1 MFNFMKN
8 SMTLLENLVKT
19 SSAGSISKLNQIVF
33 VISDGRFNKNVIFVI
48 LIKLESQGLLSY
60 NNYYL
65 K

>member
-33 VISDGRFNKNVIFVI
+33 VISDGRFNKNVSFVI
-48 LIKLESQGLLSY
+48 LIKLESQTY
-60 NNYYL
+60 VY
-65 K
+65 